1 MAFDT
6 TVVDDDLTVEPYEE
20 AEAVEATSE
29 EPEQAEPEAVETEQG
44 EEGEPEAGDE
54 QAQDDESESKPKKG
68 AAARIQ
74 QLVAEKKAEAERAAA
89 LERKL
94 AELGQ
99 QPKQAASPDGAPQ
112 PPVVENFDLDT
123 EEGLD
128 QYFKAQSE
136 YEEKL
141 EDWKFDQKLQQ
152 REAAKLQQQREQEI
166 TNQFK
171 QRFDA
176 NPKFKQDFEQLT
188 TLMQD
193 KPINADPSQLY
204 QGEELMDLLEEVAAS
219 PDLYYEIASLPE
231 QAQYAKFGEIQAS
244 IKARKSPG
252 NKNIRQSRAPRPPNH
267 TKSNAPIARSDY
279 DKSDDDFLAARGL

>member
-20 AEAVEATSE
+20 AEEVEATSE
-29 EPEQAEPEAVETEQG
+29 KPEQEEVETQGPEQAEADEVE
-44 EEGEPEAGDE
+44 DE
-54 QAQDDESESKPKKG
+54 AQDEPDSKPKKG

-74 QLVAEKKAEAERAAA
+74 QLVAEKKAAEAE
-89 LERKL
+89 LERLRQEKS
-94 AELGQ
+94 E
-99 QPKQAASPDGAPQ
+99 PKQSVSPDGAPQ

-176 NPKFKQDFEQLT
+176 NPKFRQDFEQLT

-219 PDLYYEIASLPE
+219 PDLYYEIASLPM

>member
-20 AEAVEATSE
+20 AEEVEATSE
-29 EPEQAEPEAVETEQG
+29 EPEQEEVETQEPEQAEADEVE
-44 EEGEPEAGDE
+44 DE
-54 QAQDDESESKPKKG
+54 AQDEPDSKPKKG

-74 QLVAEKKAEAERAAA
+74 QLVAEKKAAEAE
-89 LERKL
+89 LERLRQEKS
-94 AELGQ
+94 E
-99 QPKQAASPDGAPQ
+99 PKQSISPDGAPQ

-152 REAAKLQQQREQEI
+152 REVAKLQQQREQEI

-171 QRFDA
+171 QRFDT
-176 NPKFKQDFEQLT
+176 NPKFRQDFEQLT

-267 TKSNAPIARSDY
+267 TKSNAPITRSDY

>member
-20 AEAVEATSE
+20 AEEVEATSE
-29 EPEQAEPEAVETEQG
+29 EPEQEEVETQEPEQAEADEVE
-44 EEGEPEAGDE
+44 DE
-54 QAQDDESESKPKKG
+54 AQDEPDSKPKKG

-74 QLVAEKKAEAERAAA
+74 QLVAEKKAAEAE
-89 LERKL
+89 LERLRQEKS
-94 AELGQ
+94 E
-99 QPKQAASPDGAPQ
+99 PKQSASPDGAPQ
-112 PPVVENFDLDT
+112 SPAVENFDLDT

-152 REAAKLQQQREQEI
+152 REVAKLQQQREQEI

-171 QRFDA
+171 QRFDI
-176 NPKFKQDFEQLT
+176 NPKFRQDFEQLT

-267 TKSNAPIARSDY
+267 TKSNAPITRSDY